1 MDVDTMDS
9 SLLPQE
15 TFLFFPKLPEDLII
29 EVFRQMETEDL
40 LNTCYTCRTLSEL
53 ALNELY
59 KRDSKKKAPRSLL
72 WAALIATDKEGVDM
86 IGRFKKCKIKAAH
99 VNAVF
104 RTKDAY
110 CTALHIAAA
119 RNSAPVVKA
128 LLELEADVQ
137 APAYNLESF
146 MIQGLGDS
154 FQIPESFRL
163 MIQDKTTRNCI
174 FQSLWLPLFVPA
186 VAGFSEVRKL
196 LLDNGAPG
204 CLTMPMTKNNRTLLG
219 SSPSSP
225 KPGSLV
231 FTLLHLPM
239 NDMELLDFSTQFP
252 NLVNFKSPGSG
263 LTPLHLAVMNGN
275 EDNILGMAVSGCSV
289 YGLDR
294 WGRSPLSRAAEAAA
308 THPLRAYRKKAFK
321 ALEGLVNSRADV
333 NQPQGGI
340 QGETVLIRLAC
351 LVRHHW
357 APRHRDIKK
366 VIEYLIRFGANVN
379 AQDNFGATMLTTLC
393 RTIKALKGNQSIETY
408 FFRLIR
414 VFGANPYISDMWLQ
428 GNPPPSLVSISIDS
442 DCLCRF
448 THALEQVGARLES
461 HEVDRVF
468 DLYARVGH

>member
-1 MDVDTMDS
+1 MDL
-9 SLLPQE
+9 SLVPQE
-15 TFLFFPKLPEDLII
+15 TCFCARFPGEII
-29 EVFRQMETEDL
+29 SEVLKHMETEDL
-40 LNTCYTCRTLSEL
+40 FNIRCTCKMLSEL
-53 ALNELY
+53 GLDELY
-59 KRDSKKKAPRSLL
+59 TRDSMKKAPRFLL
-72 WAALIATDKEGVDM
+72 WAVLIATDEEGVDM
-86 IGRFKKCKIKAAH
+86 LRRFEKCMIKKVGVKTVG

-119 RNSAPVVKA
+119 RDSAPVVKE
-128 LLELEADVQ
+128 LLEMKADVQ

-154 FQIPESFRL
+154 FRIPESFRL
-163 MIQDKTTRNCI
+163 MIQDKTSRDSI
-174 FQSLWLPLFVPA
+174 FQTLWLPLFVPA

-204 CLTMPMTKNNRTLLG
+204 CLTMPVTKNNRTLLG

-239 NDMELLDFSTQFP
+239 NSMEMYIFGDEFRELA
-252 NLVNFKSPGSG
+252 NFKCPGSG

-275 EDNILGMAVSGCSV
+275 EHDILGMVVGGCSV

-308 THPLRAYRKKAFK
+308 THPLRVYRKKAFK
-321 ALEGLVNSRADV
+321 ALEGLINSNANV
-333 NQPQGGI
+333 NQRQGGI

-357 APRHRDIKK
+357 ATRHRDIKK
-366 VIEYLIRFGANVN
+366 VIEYLIRFGGNVN
-379 AQDNFGATMLTTLC
+379 TLDNFGATMLTTLC
-393 RTIKALKGNQSIETY
+393 RAIKALKGNQSIEAY
-408 FFRLIR
+408 FFRLIS
-414 VFGANPYISDMWLQ
+414 VFGAYTRIHHSWPP
-428 GNPPPSLVSISIDS
+428 GNSSQSLVGMSIDS

-448 THALEQVGARLES
+448 THALDQAGQMLQS
-461 HEVDRVF
+461 HEVDRAF